1 MLVQRA
7 FGGVDYPRLRS
18 RVCDDGQGQRDNF
31 RGFTVPGGYYGL
43 QPAKHARIQAIL
55 EFGADETM
63 RERNHKGPKYRAVLF
78 DFDGTL
84 TPSLPLW
91 VKGYRIALRG
101 GFGLVLS
108 DDDIIKRCFFRDWG
122 EVAADLD
129 IASVEELRVQVQ
141 LGVHEAFLEAQL
153 FPLARPLL
161 EHCRAHGL
169 QTALVTSSPR
179 AIVGPV
185 AARLGLHEL
194 LDFVIS
200 GDDVKNY
207 KPHPEPVLATL
218 AALGR
223 AADDAI
229 MVGDSRADILAGK
242 AAGVATALFLP
253 EEHNRFHSFDELRA
267 TRPDHVFV
275 DHTELPELLGLPEL
289 AEDVVARHAV

>member
-1 MLVQRA
+1 M
-7 FGGVDYPRLRS
+7 DMNSHSY
-18 RVCDDGQGQRDNF
+18 
-31 RGFTVPGGYYGL
+31 T
-43 QPAKHARIQAIL
+43 ARM
-55 EFGADETM
+55 T
-63 RERNHKGPKYRAVLF
+63 NHRPKYRAVLF

-91 VKGYRIALRG
+91 VNGYRIALG
-101 GFGLVLS
+101 SGFGLDLS
-108 DDDIIKRCFFRDWG
+108 DDEIIERCFFRDWG
-122 EVAADLD
+122 DVAADLG
-129 IASVEELRVQVQ
+129 IASADELRVQV
-141 LGVHEAFLEAQL
+141 LVGVHEAFLEAQL

-185 AARLGLHEL
+185 AARLSLHEL
-194 LDFVIS
+194 FDFVIS

-207 KPHPEPVLATL
+207 KPHPEPVLTTL
-218 AALGR
+218 AALAR
-223 AADDAI
+223 AADEAI

-267 TRPDHVFV
+267 TQPDHVFV
-275 DHTELPELLGLPEL
+275 DHTELPALLGLPAL
-289 AEDVVARHAV
+289 AAAV